1 MNHIYLLLGSNMGDS
16 AAYLVQAREAI
27 EATVGKVKHASSV
40 YRTEPWGN
48 KEQQDFLNQVLEVS
62 TSLTASEALHRILSI
77 ETNMGR
83 HRMNKWEPRI
93 IDIDVLFYGNQLL
106 ETPELTLPHPL
117 LHERRFTL
125 LPLAE
130 IAPDLV
136 HPKLHQ
142 TVAELLHMCKDTG
155 IVEKM

>member
-1 MNHIYLLLGSNMGDS
+1 MNHTYLLLGSNMGDS
-16 AAYLVQAREAI
+16 AAHLLQAKEAI
-27 EATVGKVKHASSV
+27 ESTVGRVAHASSV

-48 KEQQDFLNQVLEVS
+48 KDQQDFLNQVLEVE
-62 TSLTASEALHRILSI
+62 TSLTAVEVLHQILSV
-77 ETNMGR
+77 ETAMGR
-83 HRMNKWEPRI
+83 HRVHKWEPRI
-93 IDIDVLFYGNQLL
+93 IDIDLLFYSNQLL
-106 ETPELTLPHPL
+106 ETAELTLPHPL

-130 IAPDLV
+130 IAPNLI

-142 TVAELLHMCKDTG
+142 TVAELLRVCKDTG